1 MAFSSQ
7 PPAKGGVSSFKCVEP
22 KLNQPKAG
30 EGSRLDVIA
39 SFFVAILVVSNIAS
53 SAKIVDT
60 GISLFS
66 VPLAFDG
73 GTLLFPL
80 VYVLGDV
87 LTEVYGFRTTRRVI
101 WTGFAALAISALVFF
116 VLGVLPPEA
125 FWEAETG
132 GDIAYNAILG
142 GISSGGIVLASL
154 SAYLAGE
161 FSNAAI
167 LSKLKVKM
175 KGRLLWVR
183 TIGSTLVGELLD
195 TFIFVLIAS
204 AAGVFG
210 WELFWPLVIT
220 NYILKCSIEALMTP
234 FTYWAS
240 GFLKKKEG
248 VDVFDTK

>member
-7 PPAKGGVSSFKCVEP
+7 PPAKVGVSSFKYIDI
-22 KLNQPKAG
+22 L
-30 EGSRLDVIA
+30 A

-60 GISLFS
+60 GISLFF

-80 VYVLGDV
+80 AYVLGDV

-101 WTGFAALAISALVFF
+101 WTGFAALALSALVFF

-195 TFIFVLIAS
+195 TLIFVLIAS

-220 NYILKCSIEALMTP
+220 NYILKCGIEALMTP

-248 VDVFDTK
+248 VDVYDI

>member
-1 MAFSSQ
+1 MSS
-7 PPAKGGVSSFKCVEP
+7 KLSFKY
-22 KLNQPKAG
+22 
-30 EGSRLDVIA
+30 LDVVA

-53 SAKIVDT
+53 SAKIVDL
-60 GISLFS
+60 GVSVFS
-66 VPLAFDG
+66 VRLAFDG

-80 VYVLGDV
+80 AYVLGDV

-101 WTGFAALAISALVFF
+101 WTGFGALVLTALVFF
-116 VLGVLPPEA
+116 VLGKLPPEA

-132 GDIAYNAILG
+132 GNAAYNAILG
-142 GISSGGIVLASL
+142 GISYGGIVLASL
-154 SAYLAGE
+154 SAYLVGE

-195 TFIFVLIAS
+195 TVIFVLIAS
-204 AAGVFG
+204 ATGVFG
-210 WELFWPLVIT
+210 WELFWPLVLT
-220 NYILKCSIEALMTP
+220 NYILKCGIEALMTP
-234 FTYWAS
+234 FTYRLS

-248 VDVFDTK
+248 IDIFDAAA